1 MRRSV
6 FACACLVLIAA
17 ASAAQV
23 APLPPRDRPLAP
35 AAPAGTGAI
44 KGRVVDGQTGNAVV
58 RARVRLM
65 GSGPRQPVV
74 LTDESGAFAFAA
86 LPRGSYSVMVD
97 KATYVSGRYP
107 DGGQTFRTS
116 ARPIELADGQRVDGI
131 TVTIFRGGVIAGHV
145 VDAHGDPVEGASVQ
159 AVRLPR
165 TGRGRPQTR
174 TSGSTN
180 DIGEFRLPHL
190 EPGKYLIQIGRASCR
205 ERGRKCEV

>member
-74 LTDESGAFAFAA
+74 LTDESII
-86 LPRGSYSVMVD
+86 
-97 KATYVSGRYP
+97 ATTTDY
-107 DGGQTFRTS
+107 
-116 ARPIELADGQRVDGI
+116 
-131 TVTIFRGGVIAGHV
+131 
-145 VDAHGDPVEGASVQ
+145 
-159 AVRLPR
+159 
-165 TGRGRPQTR
+165 GRPFVSSIWRDNVMATQFHPEK
-174 TSGSTN
+174 SQKVGLGILSN
-180 DIGEFRLPHL
+180 FAGM
-190 EPGKYLIQIGRASCR
+190 
-205 ERGRKCEV
+205 